1 MLSLLA
7 ISVKDQAILQE
18 FLAKAGKS
26 LENFRYF
33 QSRPL
38 TVIDNHIATYLLKIG
53 EQPVAY
59 GHLDQEAG
67 IIWLG
72 IAVAEQYTGRGLGKL
87 MMQTLLTDAKIQKVK
102 CIRLSV
108 DNSNLKAITLYKKMG
123 FKLHTLKEKIQF
135 LQLEL

>member
-1 MLSLLA
+1 MLSLVAISKHNQDLLQDFLA
-7 ISVKDQAILQE
+7 I
-18 FLAKAGKS
+18 AGKS
-26 LENFRYF
+26 LTSFRYF
-33 QSRPL
+33 QTRPL
-38 TVIDNHIATYLLKIG
+38 SIIDNHIATYLLQIDK
-53 EQPVAY
+53 QPVAY
-59 GHLDQEAG
+59 GHLDKEAS

-108 DNSNLKAITLYKKMG
+108 DNNNEKAIALYKKMG
-123 FKLHTLKEKIQF
+123 FKLHTFQEKTQF